1 MRGKRF
7 IFRKWLW
14 LTIRLVAGL
23 IILAG
28 CQTTV
33 QTTTTP
39 PTNPSTATSP
49 AAAVAAPATP
59 TAEPANPPTPAPD
72 PTQPAASPTP
82 QPAVPTPTA
91 AEVPSCQPTPPDAL
105 GPFYVPGAPERSS
118 VGQGH
123 LLNGVV
129 RSAEGCA
136 PIPGAQLEF
145 WLAGPDGQY
154 GNAYRATLAADA
166 AGAYRFESNFPPPY
180 SGRPSHIHLRV
191 TAAGYQ
197 PLVTQYYPAQ
207 GQSEGSFDLVLRPA
221 AESSSQST
229 EPGQTASNIPD
240 PTLFEGAWQDR
251 SLFEPGLI
259 ESERAIL
266 AELPGASIYHLEL
279 DIGAD
284 LVHLTGRQEVLYTNQ
299 EDGPLT
305 EVYFRLFPNL
315 AGGSS
320 TIANLTV
327 NGAAVKPGYELANSA
342 MRVPLSP
349 VLQPGEQVVLGLEFN
364 VEVPTSEGGNYGTFA
379 YLDDTLA
386 LAHFYPMIA
395 VYDDEG
401 WNIEIAP
408 QIGDIIYA
416 DSSFY
421 LARITAPVELT
432 LATSGLIIE
441 RVEQD
446 GRQVVTVAAGPMRD
460 FYLAASDRYTVTSQ
474 SVGEVAVNSYA
485 PAELSAGSEMALS
498 QAVQALQSFN
508 ERFGPYPFTEFDLV
522 TTPNLALGVEYPGIV
537 VIRGELYGAD
547 QDNRL
552 LEAVVAHEV
561 AHQWFYSVVG
571 NDQVDEPW
579 VDEALAQYATLLY
592 FLDVY
597 GPPGGA
603 AFRGSLERR
612 WTRVDGVEIPIGLP
626 VRDYTVQEYSAIV
639 YGRGPLFLETLAESM
654 GQESFATFLQEY
666 YRRHQ
671 WGIATTASFKDMAE
685 THCSCD
691 LTPLFEAWVYDTP
704 AP

>member
-1 MRGKRF
+1 MRGKRLM
-7 IFRKWLW
+7 FRSW
-14 LTIRLVAGL
+14 LTLRLVAGL

-39 PTNPSTATSP
+39 PTDSPTATP
-49 AAAVAAPATP
+49 LAAAVAPATS
-59 TAEPANPPTPAPD
+59 TAESAPNPPTPAPE
-72 PTQPAASPTP
+72 PTQPP
-82 QPAVPTPTA
+82 VPTPTA
-91 AEVPSCQPTPPDAL
+91 AELTSCQPTPPDAL

-118 VGQGH
+118 VGPGH
-123 LLNGVV
+123 VLSGVV

-154 GNAYRATLAADA
+154 GDAYRATMTADT

-207 GQSEGSFDLVLRPA
+207 GQSEGSFDLVLVPA
-221 AESSSQST
+221 AEASNRST
-229 EPGQTASNIPD
+229 RPGQTASNVPD
-240 PTLFEGAWQDR
+240 PTLFEVTWQDR
-251 SLFEPGLI
+251 SMFEAGLI
-259 ESERAIL
+259 ESERVIL
-266 AELPGASIYHLEL
+266 AELPGASVYHIELEIAP
-279 DIGAD
+279 DFVD
-284 LVHLTGRQEVLYTNQ
+284 LTGRQEVLYTNQ

-320 TIANLTV
+320 TITNLTV
-327 NGAAVKPGYELANSA
+327 NGAAVEPGYELANSA
-342 MRVPLSP
+342 MRIPLSP
-349 VLQPGEQVVLGLEFN
+349 ALEPNEQVVLGLEFN

-395 VYDDEG
+395 VYDDRG

-408 QIGDIIYA
+408 GFGDIIYA

-421 LARITAPVELT
+421 LARITAPAKLM
-432 LATSGLIIE
+432 LATSGLVIE

-446 GRQVVTVAAGPMRD
+446 GQQVLTVAAGPVRD
-460 FYLAASDRYTVTSQ
+460 FYLAASDHYTVTSQ

-485 PAELSAGSEMALS
+485 PAELSAGSAMALT

-597 GPPGGA
+597 GPAGA
-603 AFRGSLERR
+603 DAFRGSLERR

-654 GQESFATFLQEY
+654 GQESFAAFLQEY

-671 WGIATTASFKDMAE
+671 WGIATTASFKDLAE
-685 THCSCD
+685 AHCSCD